1 MTMED
6 ACNRATAF
14 LKTHVEENEWF
25 TPEDDLDDE
34 GAEGTELWVLQ
45 FDHCIIKD
53 GGILAMFVYGHMV
66 DLENHDPNACAQR
79 CMDALKA
86 AHPMIFEFKV
96 SHVVWEDDA

>member
-6 ACNRATAF
+6 ACNKATAF
-14 LKTHVEENEWF
+14 LQKHLEENEWF

-34 GAEGTELWVLQ
+34 DAEGTELWVLQ
-45 FDHCIIKD
+45 HDHCIIKD
-53 GGILAMFVYGHMV
+53 GGILAMFTHGHMV
-66 DLENHDPNACAQR
+66 DLDSHDPTACAQR

-86 AHPMIFEFKV
+86 AHPEVFEFNI